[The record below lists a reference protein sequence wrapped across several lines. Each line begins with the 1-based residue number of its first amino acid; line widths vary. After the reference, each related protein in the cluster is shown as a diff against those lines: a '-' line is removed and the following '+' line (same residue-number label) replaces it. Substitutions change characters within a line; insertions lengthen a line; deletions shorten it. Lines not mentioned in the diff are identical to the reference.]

1 MTAPDAVPQAS
12 AASGHSHRGRLFRKY
27 LLLIMTLVGL
37 ALLASGAISLVFSY
51 RETSA
56 ALASLQQEKAVG
68 AAARIEQYLRQVTQ
82 QLQYAALP
90 QMGSGDLEL
99 RRIEFLKLL
108 RQAPE
113 VTDIALID
121 SDGRELIAESRLGMS
136 LLASGKDR
144 SAEPA
149 FKEAKRGQ
157 PWFGPVYFRKETE
170 PYMTVAFRSG
180 GDKPL
185 LTVAELNLKF
195 IWDVV
200 SRIKIGDKGKAYV
213 VDRDGYLVADPDIGL
228 VLRKTQMGGL
238 EHVQAMKS
246 AIDGDAPAMQSHDLA
261 GNTVLASMA
270 PIESQGWRVFVEQ
283 PVSEVYA
290 RLNASILLTAGLLL
304 AGLLVSALA
313 AGALARSMVRPI
325 RTLDEGARRIGAGQ
339 LDQRIEVKTNDE
351 LEGLAE
357 QFNQM
362 SARLSESYAG
372 LERKVEARTA
382 ELREALEQQTAT
394 AEILQV
400 ISRSVADAQPVF
412 DAIVASCQRL
422 FGGLAVNLLLPTG
435 DRLSRVARASRGG
448 TGEGG
453 PDDFPLDVRSVSGAC
468 VLQGRVMAVADADA
482 MAAEYPLT
490 PELARSIGWRSGLF
504 VPLLSEGQG
513 IGCIGILRAE
523 AGEFDAKEVALA
535 QTFADQAVIAI
546 QNARLFREIQ
556 DKSRQLEVAN
566 QHKSEFLANMSHE
579 LRTPLNSTLIL
590 AKLLA
595 DNRPG
600 NLQAEQIKYAQT
612 IHAAGSDLLALIND
626 ILDLSKIE
634 AGQVTVTAEP
644 VTIATALQTLMEPL
658 RPIARE
664 KGLEL
669 AWTVDPGVPAS
680 MHTDPMRLAQVL
692 KNLLSNA
699 LKFTAKGSVGLQVSC
714 APQGMLSFAVRDT
727 GIGIAEQQ
735 QQFIFDAFRQADGS
749 THRKFGG
756 TGLGLSISRDLA
768 GLLGGT
774 LTVSSTPGQ
783 GSVFTLTVPVNLAS
797 AEPGQATAAAR
808 HPHSH
813 SQPQDMRAAVAPV
826 ASAASVPALA
836 TANVAPAAPAFVPA
850 MSPSMASPASP
861 ATDALRKRGHSGRR
875 ILVIEDDLRFADILS
890 ELAREMDFECD
901 MANTASDG
909 LAMAAANQP
918 NAIVLDINL
927 PDFSGLGVLDQLK
940 RNPVTR
946 HIPVHVVS
954 VADYSQEA
962 MGRGAVGYALKPV
975 KREELVHALQ
985 RLEAKF
991 TQDLR
996 RVLVVEDDER
1006 QRESVRHLLSRSDVD
1021 IVCAGTAAAALDHLR
1036 GSTFDCMVMDLN
1048 LPDISGYELLQRM
1061 TDQDD
1066 VSFPPVI
1073 VYTGRALSRD
1083 EEQQLRR
1090 FSKSII
1096 IKDARSPE
1104 RLLDEV
1110 TLFLHQV
1117 ESELSAEHRQMLQV
1131 ARSRESA
1138 LEGRTVLVVEDDVR
1152 NVFALSSI
1160 LEPTGIRVE
1169 IARNGRE
1176 ALETLEARGTAQA
1189 GIDLVLMDIMMPEM
1203 DGYTAMREI
1212 RNRPQWRRLPIIALT
1227 AKAMKD
1233 DQEKCL
1239 AAGAN
1244 DYIAK
1249 PLDVEKLL
1257 SLVRVWMPK

>member
-1 MTAPDAVPQAS
+1 MPRSSRNQSTQRFAIPWTLVAGFGAAALATLVIAFVNFRASETRGQAVVAMDRTTLAMRQLSQLNASLKDAETGQRGFLLTGDPAYLQPYQQARDVLMQQLEALKARTSNDSDQHRLLAQIEEISAQKLRELQETIDLRKSGDLDAAMALVRLDVGKNAMDRLRELIDDLYTHQTRELAQRRQLWVEASTTSTYYSWGGSLILLGLILAS
-12 AASGHSHRGRLFRKY
+12 AALTVREYRVKARQSWVTSGLS
-27 LLLIMTLVGL
+27 GL
-37 ALLASGAISLVFSY
+37 G
-51 RETSA
+51 
-56 ALASLQQEKAVG
+56 
-68 AAARIEQYLRQVTQ
+68 Q
-82 QLQYAALP
+82 QLQGDHRLEDLGQKAL
-90 QMGSGDLEL
+90 EY
-99 RRIEFLKLL
+99 
-108 RQAPE
+108 
-113 VTDIALID
+113 
-121 SDGRELIAESRLGMS
+121 
-136 LLASGKDR
+136 LASYLR
-144 SAEPA
+144 A
-149 FKEAKRGQ
+149 
-157 PWFGPVYFRKETE
+157 
-170 PYMTVAFRSG
+170 
-180 GDKPL
+180 
-185 LTVAELNLKF
+185 
-195 IWDVV
+195 DV
-200 SRIKIGDKGKAYV
+200 GAGYV
-213 VDRDGYLVADPDIGL
+213 VDCAD
-228 VLRKTQMGGL
+228 GGL
-238 EHVQAMKS
+238 
-246 AIDGDAPAMQSHDLA
+246 
-261 GNTVLASMA
+261 
-270 PIESQGWRVFVEQ
+270 
-283 PVSEVYA
+283 
-290 RLNASILLTAGLLL
+290 
-304 AGLLVSALA
+304 
-313 AGALARSMVRPI
+313 
-325 RTLDEGARRIGAGQ
+325 
-339 LDQRIEVKTNDE
+339 
-351 LEGLAE
+351 
-357 QFNQM
+357 
-362 SARLSESYAG
+362 
-372 LERKVEARTA
+372 
-382 ELREALEQQTAT
+382 
-394 AEILQV
+394 
-400 ISRSVADAQPVF
+400 
-412 DAIVASCQRL
+412 RL
-422 FGGLAVNLLLPTG
+422 FGGYALPRERLQQKLLPGEGLAGQAAASRKLLHVSDVPAQHLQISSGTGQSSPLQLMLVPAMENGEVFAVIELGFLRPVGEAERSLLERASESLAV
-435 DRLSRVARASRGG
+435 A
-448 TGEGG
+448 
-453 PDDFPLDVRSVSGAC
+453 
-468 VLQGRVMAVADADA
+468 
-482 MAAEYPLT
+482 
-490 PELARSIGWRSGLF
+490 IRSGLDRSRLET
-504 VPLLSEGQG
+504 LLEETRRQSEELQAQQEELRVSNEELEQQSR
-513 IGCIGILRAE
+513 ILQESQTQMEHQQTELEQTNAHLEEQTQQLEYQREQLLRAQ
-523 AGEFDAKEVALA
+523 GAL
-535 QTFADQAVIAI
+535 TDK
-546 QNARLFREIQ
+546 ARE
-556 DKSRQLEVAN
+556 LELAS
-566 QHKSEFLANMSHE
+566 QYKSEFLANMSHE

-634 AGQVTVTAEP
+634 AGQVTVVAEP

-669 AWTVDPGVPAS
+669 SWTVDPGVPAT
-680 MHTDPMRLAQVL
+680 MQTDPMRLAQVL

-783 GSVFTLTVPVNLAS
+783 GSVFTLTVPVSLES
-797 AEPGQATAAAR
+797 AESGPATAPTAA
-808 HPHSH
+808 P
-813 SQPQDMRAAVAPV
+813 QPQPQGLREAL
-826 ASAASVPALA
+826 AASSVPVLA
-836 TANVAPAAPAFVPA
+836 TANVAPAAPAFAPPMSPA
-850 MSPSMASPASP
+850 MAPAASA
-861 ATDALRKRGHSGRR
+861 ATDALRKRGQSGRR

-901 MANTASDG
+901 VANTASDG
-909 LAMAAANQP
+909 LSMAADNQP

-940 RNPVTR
+940 RNPATR

-1176 ALETLEARGTAQA
+1176 ALEALESRGAAQA

-1257 SLVRVWMPK
+1257 SLVRVWMPKS